1 MRIRSVGRV
10 LFFGPAISVFV
21 LLVATSGIDAQRG
34 AGPAGPPRPARAIA
48 PIDLTGT
55 WVAVVT
61 EDWRWRMATPPLRDV
76 ASIPV
81 NAEGRKVTASW
92 NLDADNAAG
101 NQCKAFG
108 VGSIMRQPGRVRISW
123 QDDMTLK
130 LEFDAGT
137 QTRLLNFD
145 RTKQPGT
152 EKTWQGFSLADW
164 QGPGVGRGA
173 PPVGDNRVT
182 GGGVLAPSVPGGGG
196 QGLRGGP
203 PPRQQA
209 QINRGG
215 DLKVVTTNF
224 REGYLRKNGVPYSEQ
239 ATITEYFNRL
249 PTHPNGDNWL
259 HVVTIVEDPRYLSQP
274 FYTSTHF
281 RLEPSDAG
289 FKPTPCATAPP
300 LPVKAK

>member
-1 MRIRSVGRV
+1 
-10 LFFGPAISVFV
+10 
-21 LLVATSGIDAQRG
+21 
-34 AGPAGPPRPARAIA
+34 
-48 PIDLTGT
+48 
-55 WVAVVT
+55 
-61 EDWRWRMATPPLRDV
+61 
-76 ASIPV
+76 
-81 NAEGRKVTASW
+81 
-92 NLDADNAAG
+92 
-101 NQCKAFG
+101 
-108 VGSIMRQPGRVRISW
+108 
-123 QDDMTLK
+123 
-130 LEFDAGT
+130 
-137 QTRLLNFD
+137 
-145 RTKQPGT
+145 
-152 EKTWQGFSLADW
+152 
-164 QGPGVGRGA
+164 
-173 PPVGDNRVT
+173 VT

-281 RLEPSDAG
+281 RLEPTDAG

-300 LPVKAK
+300 LPVKGAK